1 MIDKKAIEL
10 TRFLHN
16 LMTKIEAQPEENIIE
31 KQLVHIVREVLAD
44 KAKITVY
51 ERTILEEHLKLLKQQ
66 REPMIE

>member
-51 ERTILEEHLKLLKQQ
+51 ERTILEEHLKLLKQ
-66 REPMIE
+66 